1 MLQLYLG
8 NLYFNSI
15 ESGHIGD
22 AGVKAISK
30 ALEKNNKISQ
40 LSLCILI
47 YNIGTNKFETRGSEA
62 IAQMIDSNSMI
73 IQLYLCKDFIFY

>member
-15 ESGHIGD
+15 DSGQIGD